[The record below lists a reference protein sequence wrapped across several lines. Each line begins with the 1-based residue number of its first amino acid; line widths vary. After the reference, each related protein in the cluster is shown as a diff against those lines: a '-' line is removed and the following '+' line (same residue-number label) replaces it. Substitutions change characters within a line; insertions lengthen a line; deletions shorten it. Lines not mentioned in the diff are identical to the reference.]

1 MFVLLVLWD
10 AHDILSVYHDP
21 LDTSMFDIE
30 KVVLSMFDG
39 GFGLKRLCL
48 TWPVDCCIYA

>member
-30 KVVLSMFDG
+30 KVVS
-39 GFGLKRLCL
+39 
-48 TWPVDCCIYA
+48 IYV